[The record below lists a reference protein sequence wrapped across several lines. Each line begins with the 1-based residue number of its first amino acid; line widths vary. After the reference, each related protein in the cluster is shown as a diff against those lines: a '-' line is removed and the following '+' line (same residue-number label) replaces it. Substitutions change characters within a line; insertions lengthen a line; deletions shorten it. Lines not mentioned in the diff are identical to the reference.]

1 MFTQILTTVFVYLI
15 GTGEALVQCNGT
27 VTKLQICSIDKN
39 YNKMH
44 TMGKPGTV
52 WSSINL
58 NQIAEMNEHEQT
70 ITLDLVLSVWWYDQ
84 RITLESNDPNK

>member
-27 VTKLQICSIDKN
+27 VTKLQLCSIDKN

>member
-27 VTKLQICSIDKN
+27 VTKLQLCSIDKN

-84 RITLESNDPNK
+84 RITLESNYPNK